1 MTDFYAAVLNG
12 ARAMLISV
20 AFAYAS
26 TGKPWMG
33 ELAENKSWAARSKG
47 INVQLV
53 SFSIAVYKE
62 AQRAS
67 EPCIMGRIF
76 YVRKRP
82 TAMERARRASRVFV
96 PLLYLLLVCVG
107 HISPTGAALAKY
119 ADTEE
124 DTGIGPYINR
134 GDLCVRWCRSG
145 EKSCLHM
152 RQKWG
157 DGRLCKWW
165 VAVNLS
171 GSREEPCMRG
181 PFAIVASR
189 MYILPNLH
197 SISESAWCSSTG
209 LRFNL
214 LVYGSTDFTS
224 EHLIAGIVSQV
235 NKRSLVSRKAL
246 WKDGIIPYT
255 LRIEGSRKS

>member
-1 MTDFYAAVLNG
+1 M
-12 ARAMLISV
+12 R
-20 AFAYAS
+20 
-26 TGKPWMG
+26 
-33 ELAENKSWAARSKG
+33 ELAENKTWAKG

-62 AQRAS
+62 AQRVS
-67 EPCIMGRIF
+67 EPCIMRRIF

-82 TAMERARRASRVFV
+82 TAMERARRASRLFV

-145 EKSCLHM
+145 EKPCLHM
-152 RQKWG
+152 QQKWG
-157 DGRLCKWW
+157 DSRLCKWW

-171 GSREEPCMRG
+171 GSREEHACEAR
-181 PFAIVASR
+181 
-189 MYILPNLH
+189 LPLSLVECIACLIYTVFQNLH
-197 SISESAWCSSTG
+197 DVLAQAYGLAFWCM
-209 LRFNL
+209 
-214 LVYGSTDFTS
+214 V
-224 EHLIAGIVSQV
+224 
-235 NKRSLVSRKAL
+235 
-246 WKDGIIPYT
+246 
-255 LRIEGSRKS
+255 LRILHQNTWLQELCLKWTREVWYPEKLCGKME